1 MRLKAIT
8 QFLKDLGSGL
18 KHFFTSRIVPFVLV
32 VIVLFGILLSR
43 LFSLQIVKG
52 EYYKQNY
59 TMKAQRE
66 IATVGPRG
74 NIYDKNGELLA
85 YSELAYS
92 VVIEDCGY
100 YDSTKVRNETLN
112 EIIAKTISIIEENGD
127 NLNFDFPIEYTEF

>member
-1 MRLKAIT
+1 
-8 QFLKDLGSGL
+8 
-18 KHFFTSRIVPFVLV
+18 
-32 VIVLFGILLSR
+32 
-43 LFSLQIVKG
+43 
-52 EYYKQNY
+52 
-59 TMKAQRE
+59 MKAQRE

-127 NLNFDFPIEYTEF
+127 NLNFDFPIEYTEFGTYRYNIEGNSLQRFLRDILGKKSVGELTEEEKKYYGIRSYKEIKDKISH